1 MNEQVGLNIAL
12 TRKQVEEL
20 YLSGSVRIPFG
31 KEGVIRIA
39 ESDRWDMNGHRVDD
53 VPVAKA
59 RLNPEGYT
67 EDISQKLRT
76 MEDVAGDVLHDS
88 QHGFISGE
96 ELKNVVESLEVDN
109 NIDSDKLLAEIKKM
123 ADESKKPVSEVITKG
138 DAIKDAMKKLG
149 VYNAINSAEWAEGLK
164 KGALKKD
171 PYEVYDDFPKSEPI
185 DLPNGEPDIEG
196 SLKGINLENIKLES
210 IEQPSIKLKGINDL
224 DIPPLDIGMMSPTG
238 ESAISNSKININVDI
253 NPEIKNELKTIQ
265 KRINDA
271 LENNLGQMF

>member
-31 KEGVIRIA
+31 EEGVVRIA
-39 ESDRWDMNGHRVDD
+39 ESDRWDMNSHRVDD
-53 VPVAKA
+53 VLVAKA
-59 RLNPEGYT
+59 RLNPDGYT

-76 MEDVAGDVLHDS
+76 MEDVARDVLHDS

-109 NIDSDKLLAEIKKM
+109 NIDSDELLAEIKKM
-123 ADESKKPVSEVITKG
+123 ADELNKPMSEVIAKR

-185 DLPNGEPDIEG
+185 DLTNGEPDIEG